1 MRLAESGRTLFF
13 LFKISEKMK
22 KFNYVLVGVAVLTL
36 ATACKNKAPQTR
48 EEQIEEFRSM
58 LTANDTTQMLQIC
71 DNAMELLKGK
81 KIDEVIASLN
91 EYNDSTEE
99 LTPLSDEMKKRLQ
112 NQFKRFPVL
121 EYKRQY
127 YSFMLQGCNDVKYEI
142 TFATAEQTGD
152 QPATTMFM
160 FNPVKVGDEWK
171 LCVKTQDKPIDLGK
185 QLEMHKDI

>member
-1 MRLAESGRTLFF
+1 
-13 LFKISEKMK
+13 MK

-99 LTPLSDEMKKRLQ
+99 LTPLSDATKKSLQ
-112 NQFKRFPVL
+112 RRFKLYPVL
-121 EYKRQY
+121 DYQREY
-127 YSFMLQGCNDVKYEI
+127 YSFMLQGCNDVKYKV
-142 TFATAEQTGD
+142 TFATTEQAGTKL
-152 QPATTMFM
+152 PPTTMFM

-171 LCVKTQDKPIDLGK
+171 LCVKAPGK
-185 QLEMHKDI
+185 EVDEEHL